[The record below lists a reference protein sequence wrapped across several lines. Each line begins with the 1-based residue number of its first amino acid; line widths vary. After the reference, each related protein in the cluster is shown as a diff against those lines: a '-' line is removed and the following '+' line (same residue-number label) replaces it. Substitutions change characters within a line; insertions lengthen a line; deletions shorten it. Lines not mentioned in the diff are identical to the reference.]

1 MELAARVARA
11 RRVPA
16 SEHASASDGLFAVYY
31 DGDLYRFGFK
41 KKKKKNASAN
51 LTIKRRGGKGNLLSN

>member
-16 SEHASASDGLFAVYY
+16 SEHAPASDGLFAVYY
-31 DGDLYRFGFK
+31 DGDLYRLGL
-41 KKKKKNASAN
+41 KKKKKNGSAN